1 MIFSYKELKDYVS
14 DDFERFYKMGFDEQQ
29 IFPAVL
35 NEYTHGEDF
44 CQTENIC
51 IHILLG
57 VNYAKKGL
65 NMSAIKEKL
74 EQLISKDTVKE
85 IRVELGR
92 EYTEFILDLDSIM
105 VHE

>member
-29 IFPAVL
+29 IFTAVL
-35 NEYTHGEDF
+35 NEYTHGKDF

-65 NMSAIKEKL
+65 SMSAIKEKS
-74 EQLISKDTVKE
+74 EQLISKDTVKK

-92 EYTEFILDLDSIM
+92 EYTEFISDLDSIM
-105 VHE
+105 VH